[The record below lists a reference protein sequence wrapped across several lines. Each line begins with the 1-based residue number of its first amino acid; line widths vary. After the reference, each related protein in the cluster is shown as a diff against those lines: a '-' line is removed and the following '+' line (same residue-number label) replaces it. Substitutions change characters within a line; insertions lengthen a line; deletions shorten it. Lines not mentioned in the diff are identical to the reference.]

1 MPVLRLGARG
11 PFVEAAQLA
20 LQRAGLLNTDPDGIF
35 GVQTAEAVRKFQR
48 QNALPADGIIGVA
61 TWQRLLPYLKGYR
74 TVIIRKGD
82 SFWTLANRYDTTI
95 SAIATA
101 NPTLQAENLPVGRP
115 IIIPL
120 GFPLIPTNITYT
132 SQLLTYIV
140 DGLTTRYPF
149 IVSSSI
155 GNSVLGKPLWLLRI
169 GQGRKQVSF
178 NASHHGN
185 EWITTPVVL
194 KFLEDYAN
202 AYING
207 EDIGGQSAEDLFK
220 NVTLYLIPM
229 VNPDGVDLAGGG
241 LTTGRAYRQ
250 AVRLAENYPQIPFP
264 DGWKANIN
272 GIDLN
277 LQYPALWER
286 AREIKFAQGFRLPG
300 PRDYVGTAPLTQPEA
315 LAMVNFTRNHNFA
328 LILAYHSQGELI
340 YYRFAD
346 FDPPKA
352 DQIGQALSDAS
363 GYTLEITPEA
373 SGYAGYKDWFIQ
385 TYNRPGYTIEVGR
398 GVNPLPIS
406 QFDRIYNDNVG
417 LMATALALA

>member
-1 MPVLRLGARG
+1 MPILRLGARG

-20 LQRAGLLNTDPDGIF
+20 LQRAGFLNAAPDGIF
-35 GVQTAEAVRKFQR
+35 GVQTATAVSNFQR
-48 QNALPADGIIGVA
+48 QNALSADGIIGPA

-74 TVIIRKGD
+74 RVIIRKGD
-82 SFWTLANRYDTTI
+82 SFWSLANRYNTTVA
-95 SAIATA
+95 AITAA
-101 NPTLQAENLPVGRP
+101 NPTLLGENLPVGRP
-115 IIIPL
+115 IVIPL

-132 SQLLTYIV
+132 SQLIAYLV
-140 DGLTTRYPF
+140 EGLTARYPF
-149 IVSSSI
+149 IASSTI
-155 GNSVLGKPLWLLRI
+155 GNSVLGKPLWLLTI

-178 NASHHGN
+178 NAAHHGN
-185 EWITTPVVL
+185 EWITAPVVL

-202 AYING
+202 AYTKG
-207 EDIGGQSAEDLFK
+207 EDIGGQSAEELFK
-220 NVTLYLIPM
+220 NTTLYLVPM

-241 LTTGRAYRQ
+241 LTAGRAYRQ
-250 AVRLAENYPQIPFP
+250 AVTLSENYPQIPFP
-264 DGWKANIN
+264 QGWKANIN

-277 LQYPALWER
+277 LQYPALWEK
-286 AREIKFAQGFRLPG
+286 AREIKFSQGFRLPG

-328 LILAYHSQGELI
+328 LILAYHSQGEII

-352 DQIGQALSDAS
+352 NQIGQALSDAS

-385 TYNRPGYTIEVGR
+385 TYNRPGYTIEVGK

-406 QFDRIYNDNVG
+406 QFNRIYDDNIG

>member
-1 MPVLRLGARG
+1 
-11 PFVEAAQLA
+11 
-20 LQRAGLLNTDPDGIF
+20 
-35 GVQTAEAVRKFQR
+35 
-48 QNALPADGIIGVA
+48 
-61 TWQRLLPYLKGYR
+61 
-74 TVIIRKGD
+74 
-82 SFWTLANRYDTTI
+82 
-95 SAIATA
+95 
-101 NPTLQAENLPVGRP
+101 
-115 IIIPL
+115 
-120 GFPLIPTNITYT
+120 
-132 SQLLTYIV
+132 
-140 DGLTTRYPF
+140 
-149 IVSSSI
+149 
-155 GNSVLGKPLWLLRI
+155 
-169 GQGRKQVSF
+169 
-178 NASHHGN
+178 
-185 EWITTPVVL
+185 
-194 KFLEDYAN
+194 
-202 AYING
+202 
-207 EDIGGQSAEDLFK
+207 
-220 NVTLYLIPM
+220 M

-250 AVRLAENYPQIPFP
+250 TVRLAENYPQIPFP

-417 LMATALALA
+417 LMATALALV